1 MDAIR
6 EMSPHD
12 LQSSA
17 PLLGKRLESCGG
29 RANSVGIDCEN
40 RKRIVLPFDDPVQ
53 RRSRG
58 FRNVEEN
65 QRFASHYANLHLQS
79 ARETAGGAMR
89 LMTDSQ
95 NSPGQ
100 PERRDPG

>member
-1 MDAIR
+1 MLCHSNLITKTLQVGLNASAKLNHFRCTVPTPSTNIAAIANAF
-6 EMSPHD
+6 D
-12 LQSSA
+12 
-17 PLLGKRLESCGG
+17 KRPDIHFGG
-29 RANSVGIDCEN
+29 
-40 RKRIVLPFDDPVQ
+40 FD
-53 RRSRG
+53 
-58 FRNVEEN
+58 
-65 QRFASHYANLHLQS
+65 LQS